1 MTLQGYIPT
10 QTRVLLMTDADSF
23 DTFYGAD
30 FYRHTLLTVRLYI
43 PPYYRP
49 WEFMGFTLHFYRLGN
64 QTLDPDKD
72 ISRLLQIYV
81 NQNYDVMKGENRK
94 NNLLVAVIFFYSNA
108 DTPHPGCNVA
118 TLKRP
123 PCFILNTVFREKI
136 LQSIF
141 NGE

>member
-1 MTLQGYIPT
+1 
-10 QTRVLLMTDADSF
+10 MTDADSF

-30 FYRHTLLTVRLYI
+30 FYRHTLLTVRLY
-43 PPYYRP
+43 PTLLPA
-49 WEFMGFTLHFYRLGN
+49 MGSYGIYSSFYRLGN
-64 QTLDPDKD
+64 QTLDFDKD
-72 ISRLLQIYV
+72 ISRLPQIYV

-94 NNLLVAVIFFYSNA
+94 NNLLVAVIFFNSNA
-108 DTPHPGCNVA
+108 DAPHPGCNVA